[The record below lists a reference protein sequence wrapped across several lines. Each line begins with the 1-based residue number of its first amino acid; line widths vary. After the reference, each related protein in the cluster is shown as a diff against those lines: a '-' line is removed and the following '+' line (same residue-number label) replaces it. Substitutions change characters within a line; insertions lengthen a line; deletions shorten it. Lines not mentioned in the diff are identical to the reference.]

1 MTTVKKPTLAT
12 LEAALAEFQKKGKVE
27 DTRCERCAS
36 VIEIKKK
43 TESVLTVSCTCGLYN
58 DTLRGL

>member
-1 MTTVKKPTLAT
+1 MNTVTKPSFAT

-27 DTRCERCAS
+27 ETRCERCAAI
-36 VIEIKKK
+36 VEVTRK
-43 TESVLTVSCTCGLYN
+43 TESVLMVRCDCGLYD